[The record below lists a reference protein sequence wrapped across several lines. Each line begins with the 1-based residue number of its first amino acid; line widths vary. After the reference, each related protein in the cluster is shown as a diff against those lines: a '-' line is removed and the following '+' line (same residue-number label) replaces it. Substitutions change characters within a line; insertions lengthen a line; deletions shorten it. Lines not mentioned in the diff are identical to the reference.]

1 MATAGA
7 FYIYMRSVN
16 LPLGYLSLARG
27 ESKVFLFLEVLYD
40 LLAVAL
46 IWAGYKLYGLLGC
59 GIALSAAGIAE
70 SLILLVTYGIRY
82 QFRLESKT
90 AFYLIGM
97 ALLLGL
103 TIIAAIS

>member
-1 MATAGA
+1 MKTRH
-7 FYIYMRSVN
+7 F
-16 LPLGYLSLARG
+16 
-27 ESKVFLFLEVLYD
+27 FLFFFVATWQS
-40 LLAVAL
+40 AVF
-46 IWAGYKLYGLLGC
+46 AGEPC
-59 GIALSAAGIAE
+59 AIVSAAGIAE